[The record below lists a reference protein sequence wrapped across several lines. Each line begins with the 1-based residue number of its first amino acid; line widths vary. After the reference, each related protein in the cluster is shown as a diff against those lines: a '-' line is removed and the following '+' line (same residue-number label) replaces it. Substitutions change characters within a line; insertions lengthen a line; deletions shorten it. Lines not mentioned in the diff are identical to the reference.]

1 MKPMIEV
8 LDLVPAVVAAG
19 SQQAAPAAPQAGV
32 YTEETFRFL
41 ALPELWI
48 VGLVLLPGLI
58 LFAWWS
64 YGGLARL
71 ERTARFGLSLL
82 RGLAIAACLLAL
94 FQPAFEQV
102 RYSTVRT
109 QIHVLVD
116 DSASMSRHDTYP
128 DAAQRQAITA
138 AAGGVDVGQLTR
150 AELVGKVLGKPD
162 GLLAQLQQ
170 NHDVRLY
177 RFVRKP
183 TSIGG
188 FDELSARG
196 PRSPIGD
203 ALDLHLG
210 ASGATNLD
218 AVVLVSDG
226 RSNAGL
232 APVEVAAK
240 YRSNDLPI
248 FTVGVGDPSPPR
260 NIRLTGPPGPREAL
274 RLEDVAFDV
283 TVSAEGLDGRAV
295 TVTMFGERQEGGRRP
310 LETAQTTLLADGVP
324 QKVRLYHAFDEPGDW
339 TLRFEV
345 TSLPEETTAEDNV
358 DTRFLRVTDERIRVL
373 YLEKGP
379 RWEYRYLKNALLR
392 VDPSIEVQVYMCDAS
407 RDFVQEHSPH
417 LEPLREIPRT
427 RDELFAYHVILLGDV
442 LPEQLAPTEDRRQAW
457 LELLTQFVE
466 RGGGLGVIWGEW
478 AMPDRYR
485 GTPLE
490 DLLPVV
496 LEEPDRVSA
505 VDWSEPFVPELENP
519 AMPHDVVLLMRE
531 PERNEQLW
539 RSGLAPLLAY
549 YPVQQAKAGSTV
561 LLRHPRDQNRFGK
574 RPLLTL
580 GEVPRGRTMFLATDE
595 TWRWRNQYGEKYHDP
610 FWRNVVRY
618 LAGGRLRRRD
628 DRVEL
633 RLDKV
638 IVDTGD
644 QVHVQLRLLDQ
655 ELSPRRANEQTVFFR
670 RADGQPERR
679 TLQPNAPGEN
689 GEFEGRFTMQ
699 DPGVVSVLVFENDNP
714 DDQLLAREDVLVKI
728 PDLELARSSQDRET
742 LEQIAAASKDGFYSF
757 LGDTKR
763 LQDTFKDRRPYETE
777 VDRSTRPL
785 WDNWWTLAIV
795 LLLLTTEWIVR
806 KRVRLV

>member
-1 MKPMIEV
+1 MQ
-8 LDLVPAVVAAG
+8 D
-19 SQQAAPAAPQAGV
+19 PAAPAGV

-41 ALPELWI
+41 ALPELW
-48 VGLVLLPGLI
+48 VVGLI
-58 LFAWWS
+58 LLPALIAFAWWS
-64 YGGLARL
+64 YGGLDRL
-71 ERTARFGLSLL
+71 EPRVRIALSVL

-94 FQPAFEQV
+94 FQPAYEQV

-116 DSASMSRHDTYP
+116 DSASMSRRDTYP
-128 DAAQRQAITA
+128 DQTQRRALAQEAAIPE
-138 AAGGVDVGQLTR
+138 VGRLTR
-150 AELVGKVLGKPD
+150 AELVGKVLTKPS
-162 GLLAQLQQ
+162 GLLERLAQ
-170 NHDVRLY
+170 NHDVRLF

-183 TSIGG
+183 TPIGNL
-188 FDELSARG
+188 DELSARG
-196 PRSPIGD
+196 ARSPLGD
-203 ALDLHLG
+203 ALDLHLS

-232 APVEVAAK
+232 SPVEVASK

-248 FTVGVGDPSPPR
+248 FTIGVGDPSPPR

-295 TVTMFGERQEGGRRP
+295 TVTMFGERQGGVRQP
-310 LETAQTTLLADGVP
+310 LETASTTLLDDGKP

-373 YLEKGP
+373 YIDGRP
-379 RWEYRYLKNALLR
+379 RWEYRYVKNALLR
-392 VDPSIEVQVYMCDAS
+392 VDASIEVQVYQCDAS
-407 RDFVQEHSPH
+407 RDFVQEHSRH
-417 LEPLREIPRT
+417 LDALREIPRT
-427 RDELFAYHVILLGDV
+427 KDELFAYHVILLGDV

-457 LELLTQFVE
+457 LALLTQFVE
-466 RGGGLGVIWGEW
+466 RGGGLGVIWGDW

-496 LEEPDRVSA
+496 LDEPDRVGA
-505 VDWSEPFVPELENP
+505 VDWSEPFVPELDNP
-519 AMPHDVVLLMRE
+519 TLPHDIVLLMRE
-531 PERNEQLW
+531 PERNEALW
-539 RSGLAPLLAY
+539 RDGLAPLYAY

-574 RPLLTL
+574 RPLLTV

-595 TWRWRNQYGEKYHDP
+595 TWRWREPYGEKYHDP

-618 LAGGRLRRRD
+618 LAGGRLRRQD

-644 QVHVQLRLLDQ
+644 QVRVQLRLLDT

-679 TLQPNAPGEN
+679 TLQAASPGEMA
-689 GEFEGRFTMQ
+689 EFEGRFTMP
-699 DPGVVSVLVFENDNP
+699 DPGVVSVMVFENDNP
-714 DDQLLAREDVLVKI
+714 ESQLLAREDVLVKI

-742 LEQIAAASKDGFYSF
+742 LEQIAAASKDGFYTF
-757 LGDTKR
+757 LADTQR
-763 LQDTFKDRRPYETE
+763 LADAFKDRRPYETE

-785 WDNWWTLAIV
+785 WDHWWTLGLVV
-795 LLLLTTEWIVR
+795 LLLTVEWIVR